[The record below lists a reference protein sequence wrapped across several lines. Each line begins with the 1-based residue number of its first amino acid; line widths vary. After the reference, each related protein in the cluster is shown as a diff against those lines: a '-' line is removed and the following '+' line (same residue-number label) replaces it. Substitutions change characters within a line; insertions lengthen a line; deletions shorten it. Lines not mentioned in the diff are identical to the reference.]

1 MANADPTPESE
12 ESPKVTSVATTVL
25 TAFFDE
31 LSKLEDYAETAVNL
45 KKLVLEDGVFAEP
58 SVRAALFPDA
68 P

>member
-1 MANADPTPESE
+1 MENGDPTPESE
-12 ESPKVTSVATTVL
+12 DSQKVTSVATTVL

-31 LSKLEDYAETAVNL
+31 LSNLEDYAETAVNL